1 MGRALYLFACLLAV
15 LGTAC
20 GKVQSSPALGSGEL
34 RWSTFP
40 ISLYAD
46 PLLIH
51 DPIAADD
58 LEEALSF
65 WESLAG
71 KQLFELKGAWNG
83 PKPFTGEPA
92 NPDSV
97 LVNGIFFYGPWP
109 FEPEVAGR
117 TIVFSEGAQIQ
128 ASAVLLNPDTE
139 LCYSECTDEPDKT
152 SRRKLIAHELGHLIG
167 FNHSDDVGDVMY
179 PAILPG
185 GVLDDLKVD
194 PELLR
199 KLTN

>member
-1 MGRALYLFACLLAV
+1 MGRALYLLAV
-15 LGTAC
+15 LLAALGTGC

-40 ISLYAD
+40 IPLYAD
-46 PLLIH
+46 PLLVN
-51 DPIAADD
+51 DPVAADD

-65 WESLAG
+65 WEAHAG
-71 KQLFELKGAWNG
+71 RQLFVLKGAWNG
-83 PKPFTGEPA
+83 PQPFTGDPT

-117 TIVFSEGAQIQ
+117 TIVFSEGARIRS
-128 ASAVLLNPDTE
+128 SAVLLNPETR
-139 LCYSECTDEPDKT
+139 LCYSDCEDEPDKT

-167 FNHSDDVGDVMY
+167 FNHTENTADVMY

-185 GVLDDLKVD
+185 GALDDLKID
-194 PELLR
+194 PVLLR